1 MEWMQRALAS
11 QGRIWALG
19 FRMLGAPQ
27 EADDL
32 VQDTLLRLAERPPAD
47 LERALEPWLLTVAG
61 NLARDRLRARKLAQ
75 AKRPFVPAPLPP
87 QHHDAQS
94 SLAMRQSASVGW
106 LLAAEA
112 LSCEQRLV
120 WLLREVMECSTA
132 EVAELT
138 QSTPGAVRACL
149 YRARRELAQHPV
161 PQVSAAS
168 AQAHSLA
175 LLTFTQ
181 AILEGDLETAK
192 ALLAPEALYLADGGS
207 QYRAAGLPLRG
218 AERLLRVFVALQASL
233 GEVRVEPVRAAGM
246 PGLWI
251 QVLHPKAGLAPCS
264 LIQIVLD
271 DSGRIAKMTTLL
283 DPERLGPYRARLV

>member
-1 MEWMQRALAS
+1 MDPLERALLH
-11 QGRIWALG
+11 QDRIWALG

-47 LERALEPWLLTVAG
+47 LERPLEPWLITVAS
-61 NLARDRLRARKLAQ
+61 NLARDRLRKRKLAQ
-75 AKRPFVPAPLPP
+75 AKRPFVPGPLPP
-87 QHHDAQS
+87 SRHDGQS

-112 LSCEQRLV
+112 LTPEQRLV

-149 YRARRELAQHPV
+149 HRARKGLAEHPI

-181 AILEGDLETAK
+181 AMLQGDIDTAR
-192 ALLAPEALYLADGGS
+192 ACLAPEALFLADGGR
-207 QYRAAGLPLRG
+207 QFPAAGLPLQG
-218 AERLLRVFVALQASL
+218 AERLLRVVAALQSRM
-233 GEVRVEPVRAAGM
+233 GEVHVQPAWAAEM
-246 PGLWI
+246 PGLWL
-251 QVLHPKAGLAPCS
+251 QLLAPKPGQAPGA
-264 LIQIVLD
+264 LIRVVLNEKGQIAVLTNL
-271 DSGRIAKMTTLL
+271 M
-283 DPERLGPYRARLV
+283 DPGRLGPRPSVP